1 MNSRNYLKT
10 TLLLATM
17 SAIVLLIGS
26 RFAGGA
32 YLPLALAFAV
42 LMNGIAYFFSD
53 KIAILSARAKPVTEA
68 EFPELYRIVRGLAGR
83 AGMPMP
89 RLYVSPS
96 QQPNAFA
103 TAACLG
109 HPADPDL
116 ARARGR
122 ARPRAVAREEPGHP
136 DLVGGRDH
144 GRDHHVPGAP
154 GLVHP
159 TRWRRQGPEPA
170 RRAGAG
176 DPWADRR
183 AGDPDGGDPQ
193 SRVRRRFLGCGAD
206 RRSARAGQRPAQD
219 RGLLARN
226 AAGDH
231 EPVHRAPV
239 HLQPLQGWRRAG
251 QAVLHPPADSR
262 ARRPARG
269 DGLRPTQAALTV
281 DRPAPSRG
289 RRRRPGR
296 DLAQTGLAVTSWRRS
311 ARKLCSAALVASS
324 R

>member
-103 TAACLG
+103 T
-109 HPADPDL
+109 
-116 ARARGR
+116 GR
-122 ARPRAVAREEPGHP
+122 SPKHAAVAVTQGILPILTSRELEGVLAHELS
-136 DLVGGRDH
+136 LVILG
-144 GRDHHVPGAP
+144 PIAA
-154 GLVHP
+154 LVIQMAV
-159 TRWRRQGPEPA
+159 TR
-170 RRAGAG
+170 
-176 DPWADRR
+176 
-183 AGDPDGGDPQ
+183 
-193 SRVRRRFLGCGAD
+193 SREFGAD
-206 RRSARAGQRPAQD
+206 SSG
-219 RGLLARN
+219 
-226 AAGDH
+226 
-231 EPVHRAPV
+231 
-239 HLQPLQGWRRAG
+239 
-251 QAVLHPPADSR
+251 
-262 ARRPARG
+262 
-269 DGLRPTQAALTV
+269 AALTA
-281 DRPAPSRG
+281 DPLALASALRKIEAYSRG
-289 RRRRPGR
+289 TQPATTSPSTAHLFISNPFKGG
-296 DLAQTGLAVTSWRRS
+296 AGLARLFSTHPPTAERV
-311 ARKLCSAALVASS
+311 ARLEAMAYDPHK
-324 R
+324 RP